1 MTLKIERAASPEV
14 TVFTLSG
21 RMEAEH
27 IAELERL
34 FKLQTGYRNIVVDL
48 DEIRLADRDA
58 VMFLA
63 RCETNGVKLQNC
75 PAYIREWM
83 ERERR

>member
-1 MTLKIERAASPEV
+1 MTLKIESAASPEV

-34 FKLQTGYRNIVVDL
+34 FKLQTGCRNIVVDL

-63 RCETNGVKLQNC
+63 RCEANGMKLQNC